1 MASSNAPSNT
11 NITVPLPAP
20 GSVVPQKYS
29 ACSISTSL
37 YMLLSYWYTVRLYKR
52 PQFREASL
60 TRMLNKF
67 TPDDGNAPP
76 PLQPLWPHQ
85 MLRHRPSI
93 LCRFQHQGL
102 SVPKNILLPELCF
115 VQTPTK
121 KRKKQNIVREFSK
134 VTFDEP
140 PLR

>member
-1 MASSNAPSNT
+1 MLLSYWYTVRLYKRPQFPEASLTRMLNKFTPEVGNVPVPITASMASSNAPSNT

-52 PQFREASL
+52 PQFPEASL

-67 TPDDGNAPP
+67 TPDDGNAPLP
-76 PLQPLWPHQ
+76 ITAS
-85 MLRHRPSI
+85 MASSNAPS
-93 LCRFQHQGL
+93 
-102 SVPKNILLPELCF
+102 
-115 VQTPTK
+115 
-121 KRKKQNIVREFSK
+121 
-134 VTFDEP
+134 
-140 PLR
+140 